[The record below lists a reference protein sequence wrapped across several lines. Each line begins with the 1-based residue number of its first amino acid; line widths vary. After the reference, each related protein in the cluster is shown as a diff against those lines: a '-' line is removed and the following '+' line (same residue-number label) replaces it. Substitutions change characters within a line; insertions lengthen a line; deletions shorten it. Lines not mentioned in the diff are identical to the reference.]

1 MSEFQPAFENTM
13 NHEDATRSG
22 KVTTDA
28 GGKTRF
34 GIAEK
39 FNPDLPEEFFTG
51 PKDKA
56 LSIAEMRMQEDYW
69 TKGNLAQ
76 IENQDVANKVFDM
89 MVDMG
94 VHQGAIYAQRAA
106 NFLIRQSIALPSPD
120 GATGELKPLIPEFT
134 LAEDG
139 VLGPKSIAAINSFD
153 QEQFIQIL
161 RELSAA
167 HYKHIAAVNP
177 SQQVNLDGW
186 LKRAAT

>member
-69 TKGNLAQ
+69 TKGNLAK
-76 IENQDVANKVFDM
+76 IENQDVANKIFDM
-89 MVDMG
+89 MVNMG
-94 VHQGAIYAQRAA
+94 VHQGAAYAQRAC
-106 NFLIRQSIALPSPD
+106 NFLIRQSVALPSPD
-120 GATGELKPLIPEFT
+120 GDTGELKPLVPEFT
-134 LAEDG
+134 LVEDG

-153 QEQFIQIL
+153 PEKLLNVL

-167 HYKHIAAVNP
+167 HYRHIAAVNP
-177 SQQVNLDGW
+177 SQQVNLAGW
-186 LKRAAT
+186 LIRAAA

>member
-1 MSEFQPAFENTM
+1 MSEFQPAFYFTM

-69 TKGNLAQ
+69 TKGNLAK
-76 IENQDVANKVFDM
+76 IENQDVANKLFDM
-89 MVDMG
+89 MVNMG
-94 VHQGAIYAQRAA
+94 VHQGGAYAQRAC
-106 NFLIRQSIALPSPD
+106 NFLIRQSVVLPD
-120 GATGELKPLIPEFT
+120 GDTGELKPLVPEFT

-153 QEQFIQIL
+153 PEQFIQVL

-167 HYKHIAAVNP
+167 HYRHVAAVNP
-177 SQQVNLDGW
+177 SQQVNLEGW
-186 LKRAAT
+186 LKRAAA